1 LAQYADIEALVLSG
15 ELFNGSSR
23 SSSPVRPTS
32 PDAGWH
38 DDEISPE
45 VRRRIE
51 QGYDYDSDD
60 QRRDA
65 QKAKESQ
72 AESIGMGPGRT
83 GVKGVIRDRDE
94 AEAMEKDQ
102 QSRELDEM
110 QRRMEKSHLGGKTF
124 LEEEREKAALG
135 LDERVDSL
143 VMRELEASKEW
154 RQDIFGNNK
163 DRRFGHL
170 REVGLKGF
178 VAAVEEERAIWV
190 VVHIYEPVNFI
201 LISFCLLAYSLRL
214 HLVSRTVLCYRRYA
228 FPFGPPLP

>member
-1 LAQYADIEALVLSG
+1 MLSG

-23 SSSPVRPTS
+23 SSSPARPTS

-45 VRRRIE
+45 VKRRIE

-65 QKAKESQ
+65 QKAKDGQ
-72 AESIGMGPGRT
+72 GESIGMGPGRT

-94 AEAMEKDQ
+94 AEAIERDQ
-102 QSRELDEM
+102 QSRKVDEI
-110 QRRMEKSHLGGKTF
+110 QRRLENSHLGGKTF
-124 LEEEREKAALG
+124 LEEERAKAALG
-135 LDERVDSL
+135 LDARVDPL
-143 VMRELEASKEW
+143 VMRELENSEEL
-154 RQDIFGNNK
+154 RRDIFGRNK

-170 REVGLKGF
+170 REVGLKGY
-178 VAAVEEERAIWV
+178 VAAVEEERAVWV

-201 LISFCLLAYSLRL
+201 LTSSGLLAYPFLL
-214 HLVSRTVLCYRRYA
+214 YLVSGTVLCYRRY
-228 FPFGPPLP
+228 PVSFGTPLP